1 MKRGGEGPE
10 SPERWRNRRRV
21 CVLRERG
28 RGDNEEGRRRVF
40 FYIRGF
46 RRTRVRR
53 YSVGIIKIYQMPIRE
68 NFQAVWFS
76 RANLNSDGM
85 CPSVYSDGHIPS
97 VYSDGNPTT

>member
-1 MKRGGEGPE
+1 MRRGFAGE
-10 SPERWRNRRRV
+10 ERWRKAGIAGEGEKSPGCEREAAERRKK
-21 CVLRERG
+21 E
-28 RGDNEEGRRRVF
+28 EEGF

-76 RANLNSDGM
+76 RAN
-85 CPSVYSDGHIPS
+85 
-97 VYSDGNPTT
+97 